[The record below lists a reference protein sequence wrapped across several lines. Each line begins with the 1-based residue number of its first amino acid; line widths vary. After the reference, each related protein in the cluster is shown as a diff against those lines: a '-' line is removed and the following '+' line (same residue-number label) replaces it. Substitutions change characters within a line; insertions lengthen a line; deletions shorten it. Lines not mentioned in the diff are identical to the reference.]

1 MFNEENL
8 ENLFMKLFEERGYEH
23 ILGTTIERDPRQ
35 ILLTS
40 DFQSYLKNRYPD
52 LDEGELYYI
61 QATFATLDQGDYV
74 NNRQTFRKICNGI
87 DMKRMQEGKKPLH
100 VDFIDFQHPDN
111 NIFKIINQY
120 SIQGPKETRRPDA
133 LVFVN
138 GIPLVIIEFK
148 SATNENATLYNAY
161 EQICERYVR
170 DISDLFAYNA
180 FCVIS
185 DGVNSRIGT
194 HFSNYENFYSWNK
207 ANSKDAASEG
217 IDYIEILMD
226 GVFEKKRFLSIIKD
240 FIYFPDDSGN
250 NLKIVCRY
258 PQYFGA
264 NALYENIRKHMKP
277 EGDGKGGTYF
287 GTTGCG
293 KSYTMLF
300 LSRLLMTSKE
310 MKNPTIVV
318 ITDRNNLDIQLHSQ
332 FVKSK
337 RFLMDDN
344 IVSISSREDL
354 KNKLSGCR
362 SGGVYLTT
370 IQKFS
375 DGDEALSD
383 RNNIIVISDEAHRSQ
398 LNLEDADKMV
408 NGVRTHVTPFALML
422 HKALPNATYV
432 GFTGTPIDNTL
443 EVFGGIVDQYT
454 MVESEKDKITSKLV
468 YEGRAA
474 KVVLDQSQMDA
485 IEQYYADCEDMGAN
499 QYQIEKSKKDLAKME
514 NIIGN
519 ETRLQKIA
527 KDFVAHYEKR
537 VYEGATV
544 AGKALFVCSNRKIA
558 YNFYL
563 ELKRIRP
570 EWFTV
575 KEADNTGLPDSDKA
589 ELIEMVK
596 IVATRGMNDPKEM
609 YDLLGDEQYREN
621 LAVQFKKINS
631 NFKIAIVVDMWLTG
645 FDVPFLD
652 AIYIDKPIQK
662 HNLIQAIS
670 RVNRIYPGKEY
681 GLIVDYLGIRKE
693 LDAALKKY
701 TNGYRSEGLETS
713 EEFLSVM
720 REYLSI
726 IDGIFFGFD
735 MSDYNSDE
743 EATVL
748 KCLNRAV
755 EFVQKDRDTEKRF
768 MAAVRKLK
776 VAYNNCTYEE
786 TITKAERDRIYFY
799 SAVRSIITKVTS
811 ENVPDTAVMN
821 AKVREML
828 ERALQSDDVVQLIM
842 TTEEM
847 DEATIDLLSDEY
859 LEKIKKIP
867 GLNTKFKLL
876 QRLTRLSIDSLKKVN
891 KLKSDEFSEKFRAL
905 VTKYNDRHFRAD
917 DISKMVE
924 DMLQLLIQSQKEKE
938 SGTELGLTF
947 EEKSFYD
954 ILDKMTNDYHF
965 EFDHD
970 KLIAMSKELKVLTD
984 KTCSVIDW
992 ISRSDI
998 KDELRFNIVMT
1009 LKKYGFPPVYYDGV
1023 YQKVFEQL
1031 ESYKRYSN

>member
-1 MFNEENL
+1 MFKEENL
-8 ENLFMKLFEERGYEH
+8 ENMFMKLFEERGYEH

-40 DFQSYLKNRYPD
+40 DFQTYLKNRYPD
-52 LDEGELYYI
+52 LDQGELYYI

-100 VDFIDFQHPDN
+100 IDFIDFQHPEN

-148 SATNENATLYNAY
+148 SATNEDATLYNAY

-217 IDYIEILMD
+217 IDNIEILMD

-768 MAAVRKLK
+768 M
-776 VAYNNCTYEE
+776 
-786 TITKAERDRIYFY
+786 
-799 SAVRSIITKVTS
+799 
-811 ENVPDTAVMN
+811 
-821 AKVREML
+821 
-828 ERALQSDDVVQLIM
+828 
-842 TTEEM
+842 
-847 DEATIDLLSDEY
+847 
-859 LEKIKKIP
+859 
-867 GLNTKFKLL
+867 
-876 QRLTRLSIDSLKKVN
+876 
-891 KLKSDEFSEKFRAL
+891 
-905 VTKYNDRHFRAD
+905 
-917 DISKMVE
+917 
-924 DMLQLLIQSQKEKE
+924 
-938 SGTELGLTF
+938 
-947 EEKSFYD
+947 
-954 ILDKMTNDYHF
+954 
-965 EFDHD
+965 
-970 KLIAMSKELKVLTD
+970 
-984 KTCSVIDW
+984 CSVVI
-992 ISRSDI
+992 
-998 KDELRFNIVMT
+998 LFV
-1009 LKKYGFPPVYYDGV
+1009 
-1023 YQKVFEQL
+1023 
-1031 ESYKRYSN
+1031 